1 MQKCKIS
8 LQYFIL
14 IIFSIFFVF
23 PLYYALCR
31 ASGGNTDIT
40 KGLIL
45 PGSEL
50 LDNVSYIIFETEFLS
65 SFLYTL
71 GYTLLQTFLTLCI
84 CSLAG
89 YAFEVYHDKAKDCFF
104 KAVLVTYMLPFTSL
118 VVPLFIMFSDAKLI
132 NTTGAMITPFLASP
146 LIIMLFRQQSRS
158 FSIELVEVARL
169 DGLRELP
176 IFLRIYVPN
185 MIPTFICGLVISF
198 LNAWNSYQWPRII
211 MIHKDK
217 IPMTVYLSLGRKGD
231 TMTLVFLSMLP
242 TLILFFTLQKYFV
255 KGMQGAIK

>member
-1 MQKCKIS
+1 MQKLKIS

-31 ASGGNTDIT
+31 ASGGNTDIS

-50 LDNVSYIIFETEFLS
+50 WNNVSYILFETEFLS

-71 GYTLLQTFLTLCI
+71 GYTLLQTFLTLCV

-89 YAFEVYHDKAKDCFF
+89 YALEIYHDKAKDCFF
-104 KAVLVTYMLPFTSL
+104 KAVLITFMLPFTSL
-118 VVPLFIMFSDAKLI
+118 VVPLFIMFSEARLI
-132 NTTGAMITPFLASP
+132 NTTGAMIAPFLASP
-146 LIIMLFRQQSRS
+146 LIIMLFRQQSRN
-158 FSIELVEVARL
+158 FPLELVEAARL
-169 DGLRELP
+169 DGLREPL
-176 IFLRIYVPN
+176 IFLRVYIPN
-185 MIPTFICGLVISF
+185 MIPTFICGIVISF

-211 MIHKDK
+211 MIHEEK
-217 IPMTVYLSLGRKGD
+217 IPMTVYLTLMQKGE
-231 TMTLVFLSMLP
+231 TMTLVFLSILP
-242 TLILFFTLQKYFV
+242 TLILFFVLQKYFV